1 MRTYNFVKKFS
12 LSFLS
17 LFTLF
22 SCAGPNNEPNTTT
35 SEEESTSEKQED
47 DSLSALGKVQSGSFS
62 FDEKTNT
69 ISSTSPVSLFSL
81 NKNIGDGT
89 FVFEFSKKDSF
100 SESGVLL
107 RANKESKPT
116 SYYFL
121 GVDILGKL
129 VFSKVLEGNSTYIFR
144 ENINYDFAKH
154 FATFGVC
161 FNEKNKSIQ
170 LYLDETMLCSYKD
183 EEMYSSSYT
192 LLKANGKDTSYRGIT
207 YYEDYDLYMEDLFY
221 YEQTSG
227 VFSEDENGFVSLMS
241 NNLMVNK
248 TSTFTNG
255 TIEVTMKLAGQDKDN
270 GIVFGLENGG
280 HDKYWEGNDIR
291 YYFFF
296 VSLGGLAYLGKANYG
311 GWQVCGTKEIPT
323 YSNQGTYNLKVIRNN
338 NTIYCFVDDVLYI
351 VFNDDNPCTG
361 ELFGLRAG
369 GSNIVFSNFN
379 VDRSEISEESDTN
392 NFNIGSG
399 EVKSFEGVSKTSKS
413 KTIATVKNSDLY
425 NGTLRTSFVP
435 GSNLEAGIIFRATI
449 PNGKFYE
456 KEAGLSYYWLYILNG
471 TVSFQRVENGK
482 ISNENNKYFPYGTSS
497 AYEAKILLDDGDIY
511 CYLNN
516 RLVFHYTDENPL
528 QGHQYGLKSEGS
540 NLIVTEFA
548 TSSLEAPQ
556 HNEYL
561 IFGHSYTDF
570 WKTYKQDFNK
580 YQDIYNIGIGGAI
593 TSDWC
598 SEGYQKEVI
607 AYQPK
612 YGIYWN
618 GINDINRN
626 IAPKTIGDNV
636 RRMAMEIKAA
646 VPEFHLVLIGV
657 CRCPIDSGRRSD
669 IASTNNY
676 YKQIASDLEYVTY
689 IDTELMYCDSN
700 GNEIASYF
708 TDGLHPTHAA
718 YIMCANAIMNTIK

>member
-1 MRTYNFVKKFS
+1 MRTHNFVKKFS
-12 LSFLS
+12 LPLLS

-22 SCAGPNNEPNTTT
+22 SCAGPNNVPNTTT
-35 SEEESTSEKQED
+35 SEEGSTSEKQE

-81 NKNIGDGT
+81 NKNIGNGT
-89 FVFEFSKKDSF
+89 FVFEFSKKDNF
-100 SESGVLL
+100 SENGVLL
-107 RANKESKPT
+107 RANNESKPT

-129 VFSKVLEGNSTYIFR
+129 VFSKVLEGNSTYIFK

-170 LYLDETMLCSYKD
+170 LYLDEAMLCSYKD

-207 YYEDYDLYMEDLFY
+207 YYEDYDLYMEDLYY

-227 VFSEDENGFVSLMS
+227 VFSEDENGFISLMN

-280 HDKYWEGNDIR
+280 HDKYWEGKDIR

-311 GWQVCGTKEIPT
+311 GWQVCGTKEIPN
-323 YSNQGTYNLKVIRNN
+323 YSNQATYNLKVIRNN

-379 VDRSEISEESDTN
+379 VDRSKISEESDTN

-435 GSNLEAGIIFRATI
+435 GSTLEAGIIFRATI
-449 PNGKFYE
+449 PNGEFYE

-471 TVSFQRVENGK
+471 TVSFQRVENGE
-482 ISNENNKYFPYGTSS
+482 ISNENKKYFPYGTSS

-570 WKTYKQDFNK
+570 WKTYKQDFHK

-676 YKQIASDLEYVTY
+676 YKQIASDLDYVTY

-708 TDGLHPTHAA
+708 TDGLHPTHDA